1 MFTTKKLFILILR
14 NSLVALFFILATIVV
29 IFFLKDKIENVTDS
43 IALNLKLKAQLK
55 ERSELISVLENDIQ
69 IIGDNNT
76 FIKESFP
83 PSEDISKFI
92 DSLDKLIEG
101 ETINQIY
108 RFETPKPS
116 SLSGPFPISSISYT
130 NNINTDFS
138 GLSSYLKKFENMP
151 YFTKIEN
158 INISSQDKALGWLG
172 QSNISLKAILLTKT
186 TE

>member
-1 MFTTKKLFILILR
+1 MFTTRKLFILILR
-14 NSLVALFFILATIVV
+14 NSLISLFFILATIVV

-101 ETINQIY
+101 EPIAQIY

-116 SLSGPFPISSISYT
+116 TLSGPFSISSINYS
-130 NNINTDFS
+130 NNLNTDFS
-138 GLSSYLKKFENMP
+138 NLLIYLKKFESMP